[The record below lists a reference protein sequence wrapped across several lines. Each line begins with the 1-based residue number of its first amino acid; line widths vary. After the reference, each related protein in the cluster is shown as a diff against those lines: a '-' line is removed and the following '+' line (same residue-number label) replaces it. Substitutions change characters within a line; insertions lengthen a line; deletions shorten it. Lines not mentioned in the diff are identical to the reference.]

1 MITAYTHS
9 YVSIQSQVLV
19 DCQISLPNS
28 DPAEGSGQK
37 ALWDTG
43 AMVTC
48 ISTELAARLGLLAVD
63 ETMIVGA
70 NNEPF
75 KVPTYCVQVK
85 MGSFVIPIHTVVGL
99 PMEGN
104 GHSIIIG
111 MDIISKGDLSITNYS
126 GRTVISFRTPSL
138 EVIDYVGEIELQNKC
153 NKIHDI
159 NERAKRA
166 DKCACGSGKD
176 YKNCHGNSIYVRR
189 KG

>member
-1 MITAYTHS
+1 MITAYTHP
-9 YVSIQSQVLV
+9 YESIQSQVLI

-28 DPAEGSGQK
+28 NPEEGSIQK

-48 ISTELAARLGLLAVD
+48 ISTELAVRLGLLAID
-63 ETMIVGA
+63 ETMVVGA

-75 KVPTYCVQVK
+75 KAPTYCVQVK

-104 GHSIIIG
+104 GHDIIIG

-126 GRTVISFRTPSL
+126 GRTVLSFRTPSL
-138 EVIDYVGEIELQNKC
+138 EVIDYVSEIDLQKKC
-153 NKIHDI
+153 NRIHEI
-159 NERAKRA
+159 NERAKRP

-176 YKNCHGNSIYVRR
+176 YKNCHGNSIYVKR